1 VLHYLLNQFNLNIW
15 SILFFHSVLD
25 ILCSRNYTILL
36 VKLTYSI
43 RYVRY
48 IGFQGFLLREEL
60 FDELWVLASLRYI
73 AWYGLYASI
82 MAFSNIRIELL
93 FNDDLVTYGDY
104 LIWLWRLT
112 LTPLSRPNWNI
123 RSIIVVKICWVYH
136 SFVKVA
142 SEHLCREFVDSM
154 NNINSILE
162 IYVIRSNFGSL
173 FSNIISQLWYL
184 FAIL

>member
-1 VLHYLLNQFNLNIW
+1 
-15 SILFFHSVLD
+15 
-25 ILCSRNYTILL
+25 
-36 VKLTYSI
+36 
-43 RYVRY
+43 
-48 IGFQGFLLREEL
+48 
-60 FDELWVLASLRYI
+60 
-73 AWYGLYASI
+73 
-82 MAFSNIRIELL
+82 MAFCNIRIELL

-112 LTPLSRPNWNI
+112 LTPLSRLNWNI

-173 FSNIISQLWYL
+173 FSNIISQL
-184 FAIL
+184 